1 MKRWIVGLIAASVL
15 GLGACSGEEASPE
28 PEKEEPAETAKENGE
43 EASGDEK
50 NPASADSGELID
62 PAFMVEEGDTVG
74 WMKTGPGPYGGDQYD
89 EEAVRAEIDKW
100 PEGLEAEEYFRAIVS
115 LTSNDYRPYQEI
127 LETTEIDY
135 ADLTGT
141 PDGETGSE
149 IPADAP
155 PLNVQILLD
164 ASGSMAGQM
173 EGRPKMDLAKE
184 SITEF
189 AGNLPENAN
198 VSLRI
203 YGHAGSNQL
212 DGKELSCSTTEEV
225 YSLGGYDAG
234 AFKKAIDAVSPTG
247 YTPIGLAMEEAAAD
261 LKKRGD
267 GAQNVVYVVSDGKET
282 CGGDAVAAA
291 KSMQQDGIQAV
302 VNIIGFDIAEEE
314 RQSLEAIAEAGGGE
328 YLRADTAEE
337 LKNTFSEERT
347 ALINDWYDWVNENLN
362 TNYDQ
367 STKYLNDAYD
377 YQTEAVNH
385 LYDEQTRQELL
396 TYYLKDQ
403 MEEVDGSAIR
413 KMIRARTKPMRE
425 HVREGFQ
432 AIREEAREEGRE
444 IREGVREKGREER
457 EKLREND
464 GD

>member
-1 MKRWIVGLIAASVL
+1 MRKWIIGLAAAGIL
-15 GLGACSGEEASPE
+15 GIGACSGEEAAPE
-28 PEKEEPAETAKENGE
+28 SGGQEPAEETEVKDEA
-43 EASGDEK
+43 ASGEVEK
-50 NPASADSGELID
+50 SGNAGSREMID
-62 PAFMVEEGDTVG
+62 PAFMVEMGDVEG

-89 EEAVRAEIDKW
+89 EEAVRAEIGQW
-100 PEGLEAEEYFRAIVS
+100 PEGLDPEDYFRAIVS
-115 LTSNDYRPYQEI
+115 LTSADYRPYQEI

-135 ADLTGT
+135 GELTDT
-141 PDGETGSE
+141 PDAESGEE

-173 EGRPKMDLAKE
+173 EGRSKMDLAKE
-184 SITEF
+184 AITGF
-189 AGNLPENAN
+189 AGSLPDNAN

-203 YGHAGSNQL
+203 YGHAGSNQP

-225 YSLGGYDAG
+225 YALDSYDA
-234 AFKKAIDAVSPTG
+234 ASFRKALDTVAPTG

-261 LKKRGD
+261 LKQHGD

-291 KSMQQDGIQAV
+291 KSMQQEGIRAV

-314 RQSLEAIAEAGGGE
+314 RQSLESIAEAGGGE

-347 ALINDWYDWVNENLN
+347 ALINDWFDWVNENIN
-362 TNYDQ
+362 STYDQ
-367 STKYLNDAYD
+367 STDYALDAYD
-377 YQTEAVNH
+377 KETEAKLL
-385 LYDEQTRQELL
+385 LYDEQTRQKLL
-396 TYYLKDQ
+396 AYDLEGQ
-403 MEEVDGSAIR
+403 MEGVESSDIID
-413 KMIRARTKPMRE
+413 MISERTGLMLD
-425 HVREGFQ
+425 HVQEGFQ
-432 AIREEAREEGRE
+432 AIRDEASEEGNK
-444 IREGVREKGREER
+444 IREDIREKGNDEQ

-464 GD
+464 TD